1 MSKKQKALH
10 VGIIMTEIS
19 HVFCCV
25 LPLVFSLAGLLAG
38 LGLVILLPD
47 WLNGLHDAMH
57 GFELATI
64 IAAGVMLILG
74 WAVHFYSVH
83 NDCHEHGCS
92 HQPCG
97 PRKKAAS
104 KLLKAG
110 TLLFVLNIIVF
121 FFFHDGLERI
131 SSHDGHESA
140 VSSYYDDPH
149 DHGDPEAYHDEEAHG
164 ITHDS
169 SAI

>member
-1 MSKKQKALH
+1 
-10 VGIIMTEIS
+10 MTEIS

-97 PRKKAAS
+97 PRKKAA
-104 KLLKAG
+104 
-110 TLLFVLNIIVF
+110 
-121 FFFHDGLERI
+121 
-131 SSHDGHESA
+131 
-140 VSSYYDDPH
+140 
-149 DHGDPEAYHDEEAHG
+149 
-164 ITHDS
+164 
-169 SAI
+169 